1 MKQKILERARST
13 VEAFVR
19 NQCAGTT
26 LDVLSVAP
34 EVDGDGD
41 EFLWISLIYD
51 DGDAKGLPDSL
62 ARIRLKA
69 RLRTEL
75 QRSMSRRSR
84 SFRSSPN
91 RKSRKGWSSIMAPE
105 HLLQIATD
113 LAEINTRR
121 PRRADLC
128 RAVSLKR
135 RIE

>member
-1 MKQKILERARST
+1 MKQQILERARST

-51 DGDAKGLPDSL
+51 DGDARGLPDSL

-75 QRSMSRRSR
+75 QEVDVEAFPVV
-84 SFRSSPN
+84 SFVAGSEVEEE
-91 RKSRKGWSSIMAPE
+91 PE
-105 HLLQIATD
+105 
-113 LAEINTRR
+113 
-121 PRRADLC
+121 
-128 RAVSLKR
+128 
-135 RIE
+135 